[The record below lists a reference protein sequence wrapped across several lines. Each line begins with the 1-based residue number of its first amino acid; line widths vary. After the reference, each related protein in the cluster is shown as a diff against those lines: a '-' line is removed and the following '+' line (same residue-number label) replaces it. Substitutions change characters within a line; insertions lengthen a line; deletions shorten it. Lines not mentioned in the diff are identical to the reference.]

1 MGGRG
6 GAEGRRRVCREGA
19 VLTLCPSPS
28 QGELPA
34 AEVTSLDEM
43 DRLCKY
49 IFVRD
54 NTDRLRTRAVLCH
67 IYHMSLHDKW
77 YEARDLMLM
86 AHLQV
91 RRNSAAHLPPGE
103 GMPAAITSLPS
114 SFSFSSA
121 ISIQL

>member
-1 MGGRG
+1 
-6 GAEGRRRVCREGA
+6 
-19 VLTLCPSPS
+19 
-28 QGELPA
+28 
-34 AEVTSLDEM
+34 M

-49 IFVRD
+49 IYVRD

-91 RRNSAAHLPPGE
+91 GVYCCVTVQN
-103 GMPAAITSLPS
+103 
-114 SFSFSSA
+114 
-121 ISIQL
+121 QQQ

>member
-1 MGGRG
+1 
-6 GAEGRRRVCREGA
+6 
-19 VLTLCPSPS
+19 
-28 QGELPA
+28 
-34 AEVTSLDEM
+34 M

-49 IFVRD
+49 IYVRD

-91 RRNSAAHLPPGE
+91 SV
-103 GMPAAITSLPS
+103 TSWPWWA
-114 SFSFSSA
+114 FSMFN
-121 ISIQL
+121 IDT

>member
-1 MGGRG
+1 
-6 GAEGRRRVCREGA
+6 
-19 VLTLCPSPS
+19 
-28 QGELPA
+28 
-34 AEVTSLDEM
+34 M

-49 IFVRD
+49 IYVRD

-91 RRNSAAHLPPGE
+91 SQKYPTMLSNRLRNL
-103 GMPAAITSLPS
+103 IC
-114 SFSFSSA
+114 F
-121 ISIQL
+121 

>member
-1 MGGRG
+1 
-6 GAEGRRRVCREGA
+6 
-19 VLTLCPSPS
+19 
-28 QGELPA
+28 
-34 AEVTSLDEM
+34 M

-49 IFVRD
+49 IYVRD

-91 RRNSAAHLPPGE
+91 SVVDIWNIGSLFYPPFLILNCQLLHLWNVIL
-103 GMPAAITSLPS
+103 M
-114 SFSFSSA
+114 
-121 ISIQL
+121 

>member
-1 MGGRG
+1 MIN
-6 GAEGRRRVCREGA
+6 EYFCIWITITN
-19 VLTLCPSPS
+19 VLL
-28 QGELPA
+28 QGEIPKTDD
-34 AEVTSLDEM
+34 TSVEEM

-49 IFVRD
+49 IYVRD

-91 RRNSAAHLPPGE
+91 CWKFW
-103 GMPAAITSLPS
+103 
-114 SFSFSSA
+114 FSWTFHF
-121 ISIQL
+121 

>member
-1 MGGRG
+1 MIID
-6 GAEGRRRVCREGA
+6 
-19 VLTLCPSPS
+19 VLP
-28 QGELPA
+28 QGEIPKTDD
-34 AEVTSLDEM
+34 TSVEEM

-49 IFVRD
+49 IYVRD

-91 RRNSAAHLPPGE
+91 C
-103 GMPAAITSLPS
+103 
-114 SFSFSSA
+114 
-121 ISIQL
+121 